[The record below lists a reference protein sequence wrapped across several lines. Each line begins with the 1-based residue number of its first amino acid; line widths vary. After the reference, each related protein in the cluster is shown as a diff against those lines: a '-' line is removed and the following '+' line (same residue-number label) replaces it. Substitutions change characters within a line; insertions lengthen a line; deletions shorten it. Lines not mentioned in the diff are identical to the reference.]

1 MPKVLRF
8 EHAYPASADRLF
20 QLVIDLDTL
29 DAVTKPWVQ
38 FHHLPSGPVHEGQVI
53 DVALSVFG
61 VFPVRPYRMRVV
73 LCDAQTRRMRSE
85 EDGMGIHRL
94 THELK
99 VKPGGDGAIL
109 YDRVEIDAG
118 WITPLVAAWA
128 WVIYRWR
135 HHIRLRLL
143 REAQAGGA

>member
-1 MPKVLRF
+1 MSDVSL
-8 EHAYPASADRLF
+8 
-20 QLVIDLDTL
+20 
-29 DAVTKPWVQ
+29 
-38 FHHLPSGPVHEGQVI
+38 HEGQVI